1 MSPLRFSWLFKLEA
15 CQFWVAW
22 FPRKLS
28 AAWTHFVRINNQLL
42 NLWSCFVIPRDSIRG
57 EHSTEFSAVV
67 FVRSSPYSNPISHRK
82 LYLDLAQQFHL
93 IQSSLAETFLTAQ
106 DFISPLIELHLRPV
120 FQYQV
125 VDSPKEKIDSLKD
138 CRSHEVTLKTKRTVR
153 DKISSRSCI
162 SELRISL

>member
-1 MSPLRFSWLFKLEA
+1 MKLFCHSTRLNTGGT
-15 CQFWVAW
+15 
-22 FPRKLS
+22 L
-28 AAWTHFVRINNQLL
+28 HRIF
-42 NLWSCFVIPRDSIRG
+42 CCSIRP
-57 EHSTEFSAVV
+57 
-67 FVRSSPYSNPISHRK
+67 SSPYSNPISHRK

-93 IQSSLAETFLTAQ
+93 IQSSLADTFLTAQ